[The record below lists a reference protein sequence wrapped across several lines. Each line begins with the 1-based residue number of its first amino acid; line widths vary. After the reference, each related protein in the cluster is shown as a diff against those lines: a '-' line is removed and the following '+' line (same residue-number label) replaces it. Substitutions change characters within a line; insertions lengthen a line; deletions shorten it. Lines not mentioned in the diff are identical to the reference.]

1 MWDKYFDTSKVTEI
15 RLKTTVYF
23 GPGAAAK
30 IDDIAGELKGR
41 GVSQV
46 LCVTGGALL
55 PAYGSLGPR
64 GGGLQ
69 KTRNRHYPLR

>member
-46 LCVTGGALL
+46 LCVTGGRSYRLTGAWDHVE
-55 PAYGSLGPR
+55 AACK
-64 GGGLQ
+64 